1 MERVHVR
8 LKHVQAALT
17 AREYASLR
25 QAAQG
30 EGISLQ
36 EAVRRAVVAWSMAS
50 GASDPFKRLIGKYQG
65 ASDSSLRVDE
75 IYDGF

>member
-1 MERVHVR
+1 MEQVHVR
-8 LKHVQAALT
+8 RKHVQAALT

-25 QAAQG
+25 QAA
-30 EGISLQ
+30 EEAGISLQ
-36 EAVRRAVVAWSMAS
+36 EAVRRAVVAWSLAS

-65 ASDSSLRVDE
+65 DSDSSLRVDD